1 MRQSLLGFFGAASLV
16 AVLAGCW
23 TAADA
28 GVALAIWARM
38 IAAWLV
44 GLVIAI
50 AMGWSGSRGEPRLAG
65 IVPLIVTAI
74 ALLLLVACFADPGL
88 QGVHRWIV
96 VGAIRINA
104 AAIVLP
110 MMIVV
115 LGQRAWAP
123 IAMIAVLLLLVAQP
137 DASQAS
143 GFAVAAIILLLAGKR
158 TPVALASVAVVV
170 VLGMIAWFRPDPLAS
185 VAEVEGIIALAWQR
199 APVVAAV
206 AVVALAL
213 ATAAPI
219 LAASRSNRATA
230 LALAAYMAGTAIAPA
245 IGAFPVPLVGMSMS
259 PIIGFWLGIGA
270 LGAQRQASRPQTSWP
285 SWPRTQ

>member
-1 MRQSLLGFFGAASLV
+1 MTTTLRQSLLGFFGAASLV

-28 GVALAIWARM
+28 GVAIRVWGRM

-65 IVPLIVTAI
+65 IVPPIVTVI
-74 ALLLLVACFADPGL
+74 ALLLLAACFADLGL

-115 LGQRAWAP
+115 LGQRTWAP

-158 TPVALASVAVVV
+158 TPGALASVAVVA
-170 VLGMIAWFRPDPLAS
+170 VLGMIAWYRPDPLAS
-185 VAEVEGIIALAWQR
+185 VAEVEGIIGLAWQR
-199 APVVAAV
+199 APVMAAL
-206 AVVALAL
+206 AVVALTL

-219 LAASRSNRATA
+219 LSGFRSNRATA
-230 LALAAYMAGTAIAPA
+230 LALAAYLAGTAIAPA

-270 LGAQRQASRPQTSWP
+270 LGAQRQASRP
-285 SWPRTQ
+285 

>member
-1 MRQSLLGFFGAASLV
+1 MTTKLRQSLLGFFGAASLV

-28 GVALAIWARM
+28 GVAIGVWGRM

-50 AMGWSGSRGEPRLAG
+50 AMGWSGSRGEQRLAG
-65 IVPLIVTAI
+65 IAPLIVTVI
-74 ALLLLVACFADPGL
+74 ALLLLAACFADPGL

-110 MMIVV
+110 LMIVV
-115 LGQRAWAP
+115 LGQRVWGP

-158 TPVALASVAVVV
+158 TPGALASVAVVA
-170 VLGMIAWFRPDPLAS
+170 VLGMIAWSRPDPLIS
-185 VAEVEGIIALAWQR
+185 VAEVEGIIGLAWQR

-206 AVVALAL
+206 AVVALTL

-219 LAASRSNRATA
+219 LSGFRSNRATA
-230 LALAAYMAGTAIAPA
+230 LALAAYLAGTAIAPA

-270 LGAQRQASRPQTSWP
+270 LGAQRQASRP
-285 SWPRTQ
+285 

>member
-1 MRQSLLGFFGAASLV
+1 MTV
-16 AVLAGCW
+16 
-23 TAADA
+23 
-28 GVALAIWARM
+28 
-38 IAAWLV
+38 
-44 GLVIAI
+44 
-50 AMGWSGSRGEPRLAG
+50 
-65 IVPLIVTAI
+65 I
-74 ALLLLVACFADPGL
+74 ALLLITACFADPGL

-96 VGAIRINA
+96 IGAIRINA

-110 MMIVV
+110 LMIVV
-115 LGQRAWAP
+115 LGQRAWAA
-123 IAMIAVLLLLVAQP
+123 IALIAALLLLVAQP

-158 TPVALASVAVVV
+158 TRGALASMGIMA
-170 VLGMIAWFRPDPLAS
+170 VLGLIAWSRPDPLVS
-185 VAEVEGIIALAWQR
+185 VAEVEGIIGLAWQR

-219 LAASRSNRATA
+219 LAGSRSTRATA

-245 IGAFPVPLVGMSMS
+245 IGAFPVPLVGISMS

-270 LGAQRQASRPQTSWP
+270 LGARSQALRPRPQ
-285 SWPRTQ
+285 

>member
-44 GLVIAI
+44 GLIIAI
-50 AMGWSGSRGEPRLAG
+50 AMGWAGSRGEQRLAG
-65 IVPLIVTAI
+65 IVPLIVTVI
-74 ALLLLVACFADPGL
+74 ALFLLAACFADPGL

-110 MMIVV
+110 LMIVV
-115 LGQRAWAP
+115 LGQRVWAP

-158 TPVALASVAVVV
+158 TRGALASVGVMA
-170 VLGMIAWFRPDPLAS
+170 VLGIIAWYRPDPLAS
-185 VAEVEGIIALAWQR
+185 VAEVEGIIGLAWQR
-199 APVVAAV
+199 APVMAAL

-219 LAASRSNRATA
+219 LSGFRSNGAA
-230 LALAAYMAGTAIAPA
+230 APALAAYLAVTAIAPA

-270 LGAQRQASRPQTSWP
+270 LGARSLALRPRPQ
-285 SWPRTQ
+285 